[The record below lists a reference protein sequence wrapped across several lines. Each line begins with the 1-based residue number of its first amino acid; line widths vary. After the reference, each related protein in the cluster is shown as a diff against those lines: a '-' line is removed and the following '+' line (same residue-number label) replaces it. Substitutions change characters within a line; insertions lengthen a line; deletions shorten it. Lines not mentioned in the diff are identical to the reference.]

1 MNQLK
6 AGAILSYILII
17 LNNVIGLL
25 YTPFMLRM
33 MGTNEYGLYSLAASV
48 VAYLTVLDLGFAN
61 SIIRYTAKFRAENK
75 QKEQEEMFGM
85 FFILYCG
92 ISLLTLIVGI
102 GIYFHVDSLFGEKM
116 TMADMHKIR
125 IMLLLLIFNLAF
137 TFPMSIWGSIIT
149 AYEKFVFQKL
159 VNIIRVILNPI
170 VMILLLLIGY
180 KAIAMVVVI
189 TLFNVIT
196 LCINAWYCRKKLH
209 IRIRFARFKWC
220 FFQEIMI
227 YSFFIFLNAIMDR
240 AYWSFGQL
248 ILGMYVGTLAVAV
261 YAVAIQLIS
270 LFMNFS
276 TAISGVFLPKIT
288 FLVSSKG
295 NEENV
300 SQLFIRIGRIQFM
313 VMGLILTGFLLF
325 GKQFIAL
332 WAGDN
337 YMDAYPIASI
347 LFIALLFPLTQ
358 NLGLTILQARNQLK
372 FCSILYLLE
381 ALCCVAF
388 SLLLVRRYG
397 GLGCAISTATV
408 LILGQVVVLNIYY
421 YKKVQID
428 IPKYWS
434 EILKLAFIP
443 LLLGV
448 VFYFILSYF
457 VIQGLYSLGILIG
470 CFTLLYIVLIYFIG
484 MNDYERTLLLKTL
497 SRKKHSN
504 IEF

>member
-6 AGAILSYILII
+6 AGAILSYLLIV
-17 LNNVIGLL
+17 LNNIIGLL

-33 MGTNEYGLYSLAASV
+33 MGPNEYGLYSLAASV

-75 QKEQEEMFGM
+75 QKEQDEMFGM
-85 FFILYCG
+85 FFILYCC

-102 GIYFHVDSLFGEKM
+102 CIYFHVDSLFGEKM
-116 TMADMHKIR
+116 TITDMDKIR
-125 IMLLLLIFNLAF
+125 IMILLMIFNLAF

-149 AYEKFVFQKL
+149 AYEKFIFQKL
-159 VNIIRVILNPI
+159 INIVRVILNPL
-170 VMILLLLIGY
+170 VMVMLLLMGY

-209 IRIRFARFKWC
+209 IRIRYARFKWC

-248 ILGMYVGTLAVAV
+248 ILGMYVGTYAVAV

-288 FLVSSKG
+288 YLVSKRG
-295 NEENV
+295 NEENI
-300 SQLFIRIGRIQFM
+300 SSLFIRIGRIQFII
-313 VMGLILTGFLLF
+313 MGLILTGFLLF
-325 GKQFIAL
+325 GKLFISL
-332 WAGDN
+332 WAGEN
-337 YMDAYPIASI
+337 YVDAYPIASI

-372 FCSILYLLE
+372 FCSFLYLLE
-381 ALCCVAF
+381 ALCCVAI
-388 SLLLVRRYG
+388 SLLLVKKYG
-397 GLGCAISTATV
+397 GLGCAIGTAIV
-408 LILGQVVVLNIYY
+408 LIVGQVFVLNIYY
-421 YKKVQID
+421 FKKVQIN
-428 IPKYWS
+428 IHRYWN
-434 EILKLAFIP
+434 EILKLAIVP
-443 LLLGV
+443 LLLGGGV
-448 VFYFILSYF
+448 YLLLPYLA
-457 VIQGLYSLGILIG
+457 IQGICSLGISIG
-470 CFTLLYIVLIYFIG
+470 VFSLLYVVLIFLVG

-497 SRKKHSN
+497 SRKK
-504 IEF
+504 

>member
-6 AGAILSYILII
+6 AGAILSYLLII

-75 QKEQEEMFGM
+75 QKEQDEMFGM
-85 FFILYCG
+85 FFILYCC

-102 GIYFHVDSLFGEKM
+102 GIYFHVDLLFGEKM

-125 IMLLLLIFNLAF
+125 IMLLLLIFNLVF

-180 KAIAMVVVI
+180 KAIAMVVII

-227 YSFFIFLNAIMDR
+227 FSFFIFLNAIMDR

-248 ILGMYVGTLAVAV
+248 ILGMYVGALAVAV

-288 FLVSSKG
+288 FLVSNKG
-295 NEENV
+295 NEENI
-300 SQLFIRIGRIQFM
+300 SELFIRIGRIQFM

-337 YMDAYPIASI
+337 YMDAYPIACI

-381 ALCCVAF
+381 ALCCVAI
-388 SLLLVRRYG
+388 SLLLVRKYG
-397 GLGCAISTATV
+397 GLGCAIGTATV
-408 LILGQVVVLNIYY
+408 LIVGQVVVLNIYY

-428 IPKYWS
+428 IPKYW
-434 EILKLAFIP
+434 EEMMKLSIIP
-443 LLLGV
+443 VLLGGGA
-448 VFYFILSYF
+448 FFIFSCFTLET
-457 VIQGLYSLGILIG
+457 IWSLGISIG
-470 CFTLLYIVLIYFIG
+470 IYSLLYFVLFWVGGI
-484 MNDYERTLLLKTL
+484 NEYEREMFRKIFYALKMYCCI
-497 SRKKHSN
+497 N
-504 IEF
+504 

>member
-6 AGAILSYILII
+6 VGAILSYLLII
-17 LNNVIGLL
+17 LNNIIGLL

-33 MGTNEYGLYSLAASV
+33 MGPNEYGLYSLAASV

-75 QKEQEEMFGM
+75 QKEQDEMFGM
-85 FFILYCG
+85 FFILYCCV
-92 ISLLTLIVGI
+92 SLLTLIAGI
-102 GIYFHVDSLFGEKM
+102 CIYFHVDSLFGEKM
-116 TMADMHKIR
+116 TIADMDKIR
-125 IMLLLLIFNLAF
+125 IMILLMIFNLAF

-159 VNIIRVILNPI
+159 INIVRVILNPL
-170 VMILLLLIGY
+170 VMVMLLLMGY

-189 TLFNVIT
+189 TLFNIIT
-196 LCINAWYCRKKLH
+196 LCINAWYCRKKLN
-209 IRIRFARFKWC
+209 IRIRYARFKWC

-248 ILGMYVGTLAVAV
+248 ILGIYVGTYAVAV

-288 FLVSSKG
+288 HLVSNRG
-295 NEENV
+295 NEENI
-300 SQLFIRIGRIQFM
+300 SNLFIRIGRIQFII
-313 VMGLILTGFLLF
+313 MGLILTGFLLF
-325 GKQFIAL
+325 GKLFISL
-332 WAGDN
+332 WAGEN
-337 YMDAYPIASI
+337 YVDAYPIASI

-372 FCSILYLLE
+372 FCSFLYLLE
-381 ALCCVAF
+381 ALCCVAI
-388 SLLLVRRYG
+388 SLLLVKKYG
-397 GLGCAISTATV
+397 GLGCAIGTAIV
-408 LILGQVVVLNIYY
+408 LIVGQVIVLNIYY
-421 YKKVQID
+421 LKKVQIN
-428 IPKYWS
+428 IHKYWN
-434 EILKLAFIP
+434 EILKLTVVPILLGGGFY
-443 LLLGV
+443 LLLP
-448 VFYFILSYF
+448 YLA
-457 VIQGLYSLGILIG
+457 IQGFCSLGISVG
-470 CFTLLYIVLIYFIG
+470 AFSLLYVVLIFLVG

-497 SRKKHSN
+497 SRKK
-504 IEF
+504 

>member
-1 MNQLK
+1 
-6 AGAILSYILII
+6 
-17 LNNVIGLL
+17 
-25 YTPFMLRM
+25 MLRM

-116 TMADMHKIR
+116 TMADMQKIR

-196 LCINAWYCRKKLH
+196 LCINAWYCRKKLN

-288 FLVSSKG
+288 FLVSRKG
-295 NEENV
+295 NEENI
-300 SQLFIRIGRIQFM
+300 SELFIRIGRIQFM
-313 VMGLILTGFLLF
+313 IMGLILTGFLLF

-388 SLLLVRRYG
+388 SLLLVRKYG

-408 LILGQVVVLNIYY
+408 LIVGQIVVLNIYY

-428 IPKYWS
+428 MPKFWKEMMKVSTIPV
-434 EILKLAFIP
+434 
-443 LLLGV
+443 LLGGGA
-448 VFYFILSYF
+448 FFIFSYF
-457 VIQGLYSLGILIG
+457 TLETIWSLGISI
-470 CFTLLYIVLIYFIG
+470 CIYSLLYLALFWAGGI
-484 MNDYERTLLLKTL
+484 NDYERGILGKIFCTLKNALW
-497 SRKKHSN
+497 H
-504 IEF
+504 

>member
-6 AGAILSYILII
+6 AGAILSYLLIV
-17 LNNVIGLL
+17 LNNIIGLL

-33 MGTNEYGLYSLAASV
+33 MGPNEYGLYSLAASV

-75 QKEQEEMFGM
+75 QKEQDEMFGM
-85 FFILYCG
+85 FFILYCC

-102 GIYFHVDSLFGEKM
+102 CIYFHVDSLFGEKM
-116 TMADMHKIR
+116 TIADMDKIR
-125 IMLLLLIFNLAF
+125 IMILLMIFNLAF

-149 AYEKFVFQKL
+149 AYEKFIFQKL
-159 VNIIRVILNPI
+159 INIVRVILNPL
-170 VMILLLLIGY
+170 VMVMLLLMGY

-209 IRIRFARFKWC
+209 IRIRYARFKWC

-248 ILGMYVGTLAVAV
+248 ILGMYVGTYAVAV

-288 FLVSSKG
+288 HLVSKRG
-295 NEENV
+295 NEENI
-300 SQLFIRIGRIQFM
+300 SSLFIRIGRIQFII
-313 VMGLILTGFLLF
+313 MGLILTGFLLF
-325 GKQFIAL
+325 GKLFISL
-332 WAGDN
+332 WAGEN

-372 FCSILYLLE
+372 FCSFLYLLE
-381 ALCCVAF
+381 ALCCVAI
-388 SLLLVRRYG
+388 SLLLVKKYG
-397 GLGCAISTATV
+397 GLGCAIGTAIV
-408 LILGQVVVLNIYY
+408 LIVGQVIVLNIYY
-421 YKKVQID
+421 FKKVQIN
-428 IPKYWS
+428 IHKYWS
-434 EILKLAFIP
+434 EILKLTVVPILLGGGFY
-443 LLLGV
+443 LLLPC
-448 VFYFILSYF
+448 LA
-457 VIQGLYSLGILIG
+457 IQGFCSLGISVG
-470 CFTLLYIVLIYFIG
+470 AFSLLYVVLIFLVG
-484 MNDYERTLLLKTL
+484 MNDYERTLFEKTL
-497 SRKKHSN
+497 SRKK
-504 IEF
+504 

>member
-6 AGAILSYILII
+6 VGAILSYLLII
-17 LNNVIGLL
+17 LNNIIGLL

-33 MGTNEYGLYSLAASV
+33 MGPNEYGLYSLAASV
-48 VAYLTVLDLGFAN
+48 VAYLTVLDLGFTN

-75 QKEQEEMFGM
+75 QKEQDEMFGM
-85 FFILYCG
+85 FFILYCCV
-92 ISLLTLIVGI
+92 SLLTLIAGI
-102 GIYFHVDSLFGEKM
+102 CIYFHVDSLFGEKM
-116 TMADMHKIR
+116 TIADMDKIR
-125 IMLLLLIFNLAF
+125 IMILLMIFNLAF

-159 VNIIRVILNPI
+159 INIVRVILNPL
-170 VMILLLLIGY
+170 VMVMLLLMGY

-196 LCINAWYCRKKLH
+196 LCINAWYCRKKLN
-209 IRIRFARFKWC
+209 IRIRYARFKWC

-248 ILGMYVGTLAVAV
+248 ILGIYVGTYAVAV

-288 FLVSSKG
+288 HLVSNRG
-295 NEENV
+295 NEENI
-300 SQLFIRIGRIQFM
+300 SNLFIRIGRIQFII
-313 VMGLILTGFLLF
+313 MGLILTGFLLF
-325 GKQFIAL
+325 GKLFISL
-332 WAGDN
+332 WAGEN
-337 YMDAYPIASI
+337 YVDAYPIASI

-372 FCSILYLLE
+372 FCSFLYLLE
-381 ALCCVAF
+381 ALCCVAI
-388 SLLLVRRYG
+388 SLLLVKKYG
-397 GLGCAISTATV
+397 GLGCAIGTAIV
-408 LILGQVVVLNIYY
+408 LIVGQVIVLNIYY
-421 YKKVQID
+421 LKKVQIN
-428 IPKYWS
+428 IHKYWN
-434 EILKLAFIP
+434 EILKLTVVPILLGGGFY
-443 LLLGV
+443 LLLP
-448 VFYFILSYF
+448 YLA
-457 VIQGLYSLGILIG
+457 IQGFCSLGISVG
-470 CFTLLYIVLIYFIG
+470 AFSLLYVVLIFLVG

-497 SRKKHSN
+497 SRKK
-504 IEF
+504 